1 MPNKWSWHPQISR
14 LSYGPD
20 GWHRTYLNPFRKLFR
35 MFYDLCEIERTTN
48 SLSWVD
54 IGNCFCRYY
63 FSYLNEDVNLEW
75 GISDRLKTAPIFQHF
90 FPWPPK
96 NLDSSPISAVIFRWE
111 FIEIFISHIGL
122 HLKRF
127 IHLYSGIS
135 YKNGKIDM
143 KSFIKSHQKLRPYQ
157 IEP

>member
-1 MPNKWSWHPQISR
+1 MNVNLQPKKCLPIFRTITIFLPSSNPGSSFHAFEWDGSV
-14 LSYGPD
+14 LASYY

-96 NLDSSPISAVIFRWE
+96 NLDSSPISGN
-111 FIEIFISHIGL
+111 ISMRIHWDL
-122 HLKRF
+122 HF
-127 IHLYSGIS
+127 PYWA
-135 YKNGKIDM
+135 
-143 KSFIKSHQKLRPYQ
+143 SFEKVHPSVQRDIL
-157 IEP
+157 